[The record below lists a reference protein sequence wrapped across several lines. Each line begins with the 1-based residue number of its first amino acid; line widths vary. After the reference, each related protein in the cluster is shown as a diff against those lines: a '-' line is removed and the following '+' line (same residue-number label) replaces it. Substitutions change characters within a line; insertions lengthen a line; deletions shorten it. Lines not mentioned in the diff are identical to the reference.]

1 VLFLPLLLYYQELD
15 VTASLKAFLTSK
27 CQTAWEQISR
37 LREVQFNLQLDINN
51 KKDAVAIDKG
61 NFEMTKDSVGT
72 SYKPDPLRIP
82 KKFV

>member
-15 VTASLKAFLTSK
+15 VTESSKAFLTSK
-27 CQTAWEQISR
+27 CQTAWEQMNR

-61 NFEMTKDSVGT
+61 NFEMTKDSAGT